1 MPRRAGRR
9 VFIMIGNPK
18 WFNPRKYTG
27 WGLTPNCWQGWAYIF
42 GFLLPIAIINSIS
55 INQNIKNIFT
65 FVWTGLLLIDFV
77 HLMSQIKRDE
87 RDRLHEALSDRNALW
102 FMLTVLAVGMIYQAA
117 NKITFNTNNI
127 DPVILIA
134 LLGGTLVKAVSQFYF
149 RDK

>member
-1 MPRRAGRR
+1 
-9 VFIMIGNPK
+9 MIGNPK

-65 FVWTGLLLIDFV
+65 FVWIGLLLIDFV

-102 FMLTVLAVGMIYQAA
+102 FMLTVLAAGMIYQAA
-117 NKITFNTNNI
+117 NKITFNTNNV

>member
-1 MPRRAGRR
+1 
-9 VFIMIGNPK
+9 MIGNPK

>member
-1 MPRRAGRR
+1 
-9 VFIMIGNPK
+9 MIGNPK

-65 FVWTGLLLIDFV
+65 FVWIGLLLIDFV

-102 FMLTVLAVGMIYQAA
+102 FMLTVLAAGMIYQAA

>member
-1 MPRRAGRR
+1 
-9 VFIMIGNPK
+9 MIGNPK

-55 INQNIKNIFT
+55 INQSIKNIFT
-65 FVWTGLLLIDFV
+65 FAWTGLLLIDFV
-77 HLMSQIKRDE
+77 HLMSQIKKDE

>member
-1 MPRRAGRR
+1 
-9 VFIMIGNPK
+9 MIGNPK

-65 FVWTGLLLIDFV
+65 FVWIGLLLIDFV

-117 NKITFNTNNI
+117 NKITFNTNNV

>member
-1 MPRRAGRR
+1 
-9 VFIMIGNPK
+9 MIGNPK

-55 INQNIKNIFT
+55 INQSIKNIFT